1 MAIKM
6 TRIVAPTRCSSC
18 ACGRVQCQAMGRPIV
33 SLVCYCDDCQEGAR
47 IIEAL
52 PNATSFRDLD
62 GGTPLLTYRDDRFK
76 CSSGEELLVAYK
88 IKERSPTR
96 RMVASCCNSAM
107 FLKFAP
113 GFWVSAYR
121 ARFEGDDLPPIEM
134 RDQIEH
140 RRADTPL
147 PSDAPG
153 YPGFPMRLF
162 AKIIS
167 ARVSMLLGR

>member
-1 MAIKM
+1 ML
-6 TRIVAPTRCSSC
+6 TRHSSC
-18 ACGRVQCQAMGRPIV
+18 ACGRVRCQAIGTPIV

-47 IIEAL
+47 NIEAL
-52 PNATSFRDLD
+52 PNAASFRDVD
-62 GGTPLLTYRDDRFK
+62 GGTALLTYRDDRFK
-76 CSSGEELLVAYK
+76 GSFGEELLVGCQ
-88 IKERSPTR
+88 IKENAPTQ
-96 RMVASCCNSAM
+96 RMAASCCNSAT
-107 FLKFAP
+107 FLKYTP

-147 PSDAPG
+147 PSDAPC
-153 YPGFPMRLF
+153 YRGFPMRLY
-162 AKIIS
+162 AKIFS

>member
-1 MAIKM
+1 VPRTPSL
-6 TRIVAPTRCSSC
+6 TRQSSC
-18 ACGRVQCQAMGRPIV
+18 ACGRVQCRAIGAPIV

-47 IIEAL
+47 NIEAL
-52 PNATSFRDLD
+52 PNAASFRDDD
-62 GGTPLLTYRDDRFK
+62 GGTPLLTYRDDRFE
-76 CSSGEELLVAYK
+76 CSSGEELLVGYK
-88 IKERSPTR
+88 LKESAPTH

-107 FLKFAP
+107 FLKYAP

-147 PSDAPG
+147 PSDAPC
-153 YPGFPMRLF
+153 Y
-162 AKIIS
+162 
-167 ARVSMLLGR
+167 RVSQ

>member
-1 MAIKM
+1 LL
-6 TRIVAPTRCSSC
+6 TRHSSC
-18 ACGRVQCQAMGRPIV
+18 ACGRVQCQAVGAPIV

-47 IIEAL
+47 EIGAL
-52 PNATSFRDLD
+52 PNAASFCDVD
-62 GGTPLLTYRDDRFK
+62 GGTPYLTYRDDRFK
-76 CSSGEELLVAYK
+76 CSSGQELLVGYK
-88 IKERSPTR
+88 IKESAPTR

-134 RDQIEH
+134 RAQIER
-140 RRADTPL
+140 RRAGTAL
-147 PSDAPG
+147 PGDAPC
-153 YPGFPMRLF
+153 YRGFPMRLF

-167 ARVSMLLGR
+167 ARVSMLLGW